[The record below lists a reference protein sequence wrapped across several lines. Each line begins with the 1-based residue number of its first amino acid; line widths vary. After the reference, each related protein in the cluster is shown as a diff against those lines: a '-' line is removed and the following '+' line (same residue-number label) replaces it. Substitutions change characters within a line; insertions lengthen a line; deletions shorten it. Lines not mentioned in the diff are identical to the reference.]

1 MAALTLGGPVLAI
14 RWSHAVQVAFRSLV
28 AARWNAV
35 AAVLVLSVAAAA
47 GHAVTSIWNST
58 VGHRFSWRAEEVV
71 AITLEG
77 AGDQGREEFAPYP
90 TDAEVE
96 LLRESASLT
105 WIGHAAPR
113 LPLSVGGPGRA
124 RLVPA
129 AELAPG
135 TLEALGASPAAG
147 RGLYDAGSR
156 NAGAGTGAPAPVLL
170 RADLAAFVFGS
181 VEGAVGRRLT
191 LGRRRAEVVGVMPND
206 FVFPAADFAV
216 WLTAAPAAGEIDF
229 PISRASTYARLA
241 PGVSAGA
248 AAAEAR
254 AILRRAGDRARGERI
269 VLTPFPEQI
278 TAEIRPTLEVL
289 LTGALLLLVA
299 AAAGVASLR
308 LSQALAEQ
316 RVSGIRRAMGAT
328 PEDEM
333 AAAGFRILLL
343 AVPVAGGALALSTVL
358 LPLLRRYG
366 ANLLFADE
374 WAAGSGAAVEAF
386 LAAAVAVTLA
396 EIPSLVEI
404 RRERSSAVTTGAR
417 GAVDRR
423 PFLLPL
429 LAAGT
434 AASTVILV
442 ATAVLAGSAWTLL
455 AGRGGYPDAGLGV
468 LTVDFGGRGPGP
480 TLPPAER
487 RRILDALVARIE
499 ARPDIRAAGYGDGL
513 PDDQTAIFYAFGDD
527 PNDADVRLSVR
538 RVSPGLLETLRI
550 PVLRG
555 RGLRAS
561 DGDSGEIAALVS
573 RGFAEHA
580 AEDPLGELI
589 SLGRDR
595 RRVVGVTAEVA
606 TFPVEARWPTLYLP
620 FTGDPGLIAR
630 AAGMD
635 KRTVEVAVR
644 FRGGLSAEKL
654 ETLASVPKTVDPSL
668 RVLQSRSVRDRRT
681 ELLGSSALGSAVLVV
696 FAAAGLLLTV
706 VGVVGHIADTSARE
720 AQPNAVRLAFGA
732 EPAVILGQ
740 VVRRTGMAAGAGIGA
755 GLLLGWLLARA
766 IGSRIPWVETG
777 DFFLYLGPAL
787 LAALL
792 VMAGCLRAG
801 WKAARSDPWA
811 LLRSL

>member
-113 LPLSVGGPGRA
+113 LPLSVGGPGPAPRPSGPRGGA
-124 RLVPA
+124 GSGNSRSTRRVPPPPA
-129 AELAPG
+129 AVCTTQVPG
-135 TLEALGASPAAG
+135 T
-147 RGLYDAGSR
+147 RGPE
-156 NAGAGTGAPAPVLL
+156 TGAPAPVLL

-206 FVFPAADFAV
+206 FVFPSADFAV

-289 LTGALLLLVA
+289 LAGALLLLVA

-308 LSQALAEQ
+308 LSQALAAC
-316 RVSGIRRAMGAT
+316 GFRRRSPNSAS
-328 PEDEM
+328 PES
-333 AAAGFRILLL
+333 AGRWAPRRRTRWRAAGFRILLL

-386 LAAAVAVTLA
+386 LAAAVARDPRGNTVA
-396 EIPSLVEI
+396 
-404 RRERSSAVTTGAR
+404 RRDPAR
-417 GAVDRR
+417 
-423 PFLLPL
+423 
-429 LAAGT
+429 
-434 AASTVILV
+434 
-442 ATAVLAGSAWTLL
+442 AVL
-455 AGRGGYPDAGLGV
+455 GGD
-468 LTVDFGGRGPGP
+468 
-480 TLPPAER
+480 PPE
-487 RRILDALVARIE
+487 
-499 ARPDIRAAGYGDGL
+499 RAA
-513 PDDQTAIFYAFGDD
+513 
-527 PNDADVRLSVR
+527 
-538 RVSPGLLETLRI
+538 
-550 PVLRG
+550 
-555 RGLRAS
+555 
-561 DGDSGEIAALVS
+561 
-573 RGFAEHA
+573 
-580 AEDPLGELI
+580 
-589 SLGRDR
+589 
-595 RRVVGVTAEVA
+595 
-606 TFPVEARWPTLYLP
+606 RWT
-620 FTGDPGLIAR
+620 
-630 AAGMD
+630 
-635 KRTVEVAVR
+635 
-644 FRGGLSAEKL
+644 
-654 ETLASVPKTVDPSL
+654 
-668 RVLQSRSVRDRRT
+668 
-681 ELLGSSALGSAVLVV
+681 
-696 FAAAGLLLTV
+696 
-706 VGVVGHIADTSARE
+706 
-720 AQPNAVRLAFGA
+720 
-732 EPAVILGQ
+732 
-740 VVRRTGMAAGAGIGA
+740 
-755 GLLLGWLLARA
+755 
-766 IGSRIPWVETG
+766 
-777 DFFLYLGPAL
+777 
-787 LAALL
+787 
-792 VMAGCLRAG
+792 
-801 WKAARSDPWA
+801 AARSCCRCSPPG
-811 LLRSL
+811 LPLPP